1 MMMTMIMMSAR
12 VADPKI
18 MAKNF
23 SLNTSNLVLVAA
35 VVSSGGKNTKT
46 FSLVNHTK
54 DQSMSELNTH
64 SQYMYMHNSVFSIL

>member
-1 MMMTMIMMSAR
+1 MMMTMMMMSAR

-35 VVSSGGKNTKT
+35 VVSSGGKKHEN
-46 FSLVNHTK
+46 
-54 DQSMSELNTH
+54 
-64 SQYMYMHNSVFSIL
+64 I